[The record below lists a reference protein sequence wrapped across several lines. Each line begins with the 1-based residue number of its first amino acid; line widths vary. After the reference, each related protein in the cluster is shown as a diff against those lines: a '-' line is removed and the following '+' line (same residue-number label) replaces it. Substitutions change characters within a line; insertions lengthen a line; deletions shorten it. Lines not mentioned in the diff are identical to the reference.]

1 MDCCLQL
8 ASHNCF
14 LYISL
19 VDSCF
24 FTILRIYRLNFT
36 LQQIPIWVANTLPWA
51 PEVFLAC
58 GGNFRCWPKADTSSV
73 QIPICPSLTKTYFS
87 LRKTYFRQNIDYKQY
102 SPKLYFPFVYLIC
115 LLHMLSLTFLFFII
129 HFYFSMQFLWA
140 WISHGTE
147 PVGVTFSQYSPASKK
162 EPADSRPNFYSWANG
177 AFFCQHTKDQCV
189 ILKQTHF
196 VVATLNT
203 LSDKSNVN
211 F

>member
-36 LQQIPIWVANTLPWA
+36 SQQIPIWVANTLPWA

-73 QIPICPSLTKTYFS
+73 QIPICPSLRKTYFS
-87 LRKTYFRQNIDYKQY
+87 LRKTYFRQNIDHKQY

-147 PVGVTFSQYSPASKK
+147 LRFRNIHLRAKRNLRIAVQTFILEQMALFSVSIRRISASFWSK
-162 EPADSRPNFYSWANG
+162 R
-177 AFFCQHTKDQCV
+177 
-189 ILKQTHF
+189 IL
-196 VVATLNT
+196 
-203 LSDKSNVN
+203 
-211 F
+211 